1 MTKLQFPLP
10 PSARPMRPYQRR
22 RFGSVLRAKHLIPV
36 VAAAV
41 LIPVLSLTVGRY
53 GSAHD
58 PQPAAAAYKAPVPA
72 PPPAPPEFQAK
83 LDALA
88 AKYGEKVGIAVMD
101 IDNGWV
107 AQVNGE
113 DFFPQQSVSKTWVAL
128 TVLDFIDRGQLAF
141 EQPVFMGPEDR
152 SVFTQPIASK
162 IGRNGFTTSI
172 DDLLK
177 RALTQSDNAANDML
191 IKVLGGANVVMS
203 TLDRKGL
210 EGLRMDVDERRL
222 QAKIAGVQWKDDL
235 VLGDRFRVAR
245 AQLPDEVREQ
255 AMQAYLTDPYDGAQP
270 VAIVQALARLK
281 RGQLLST
288 ANSEW
293 MIDTM
298 MANRTGHSR
307 LRAGAPGDWDIGDKT
322 GTGQDWDGASI
333 GINDIAIMIAP
344 DGKSYAVAVMIQRTK
359 QGLEARRRFMQSV
372 SRAVVEF
379 WREQKQGG
387 PQTAESK
394 VPQAG

>member
-1 MTKLQFPLP
+1 VTKLQFPLP
-10 PSARPMRPYQRR
+10 PSARAMRPYRR
-22 RFGSVLRAKHLIPV
+22 RRVGAFIHRKHLIPLL
-36 VAAAV
+36 AAAI
-41 LIPVLSLTVGRY
+41 LIPVLSLSVGRF
-53 GSAHD
+53 GAT
-58 PQPAAAAYKAPVPA
+58 PKPVTPAAAPQKPAVPP
-72 PPPAPPEFQAK
+72 PPPAPAEFQAK
-83 LDALA
+83 IDALA

-113 DFFPQQSVSKTWVAL
+113 DYFPQQSVSKTWVAL

-162 IGRNGFTTSI
+162 IGRKGFTTSI

-191 IKVLGGANVVMS
+191 IKVLGGVDVVMT

-210 EGLRMDVDERRL
+210 EGLRLGADEKRL
-222 QAKIAGVQWKDDL
+222 QAKIAGVPWKDEL
-235 VLGDRFRVAR
+235 VLGDRFRLAR
-245 AQLPDEVREQ
+245 AQLPDHVRDQ
-255 AMQAYLTDPYDGAQP
+255 AMEAYVADPYDGAQP

-298 MANRTGHSR
+298 MENRTGHSR
-307 LRAGAPGDWDIGDKT
+307 LRAGAPGNWDIGDKT
-322 GTGQDWDGASI
+322 GTGQDWDGASV
-333 GINDIAIMIAP
+333 GINDIALMIAP
-344 DGKSYAVAVMIQRTK
+344 DGKAYAVAVMIQRTK
-359 QGLEARRRFMQSV
+359 QGMGARRAFMQSV
-372 SRAVVEF
+372 SRAVVEH
-379 WREQKQGG
+379 WREQSEGA
-387 PQTAESK
+387 QTAQGK
-394 VPQAG
+394 APAAG

>member
-1 MTKLQFPLP
+1 VTKLQFPLP
-10 PSARPMRPYQRR
+10 PSAGFLRPPRRR
-22 RFGSVLRAKHLIPV
+22 RFSRFIHRKHLIPL
-36 VAAAV
+36 AAAV
-41 LIPVLSLTVGRY
+41 VLVVVLSLSIGRN
-53 GSAHD
+53 GSAHN
-58 PQPAAAAYKAPVPA
+58 PAPAPTAAMKAPVPA
-72 PPPAPPEFQAK
+72 LPPAPPEFQAK

-101 IDNGWV
+101 IDNGWI
-107 AQVNGE
+107 AQVNG
-113 DFFPQQSVSKTWVAL
+113 DDYFPQQSVSKTWVAL

-141 EQPVFMGPEDR
+141 EQPVFMTPQDR

-191 IKVLGGANVVMS
+191 IKVVGGAEVVMS
-203 TLDRKGL
+203 TLSRKGL
-210 EGLRMDVDERRL
+210 EGLRMDVDEKRL
-222 QAKIAGVQWKDDL
+222 QAKIAGVQWKDEL
-235 VLGDRFRVAR
+235 VLGDRFRAAR
-245 AQLPDEVREQ
+245 AQLPDHVREE
-255 AMQAYLTDPYDGAQP
+255 AMAAYVADPYDGAQP

-322 GTGQDWDGASI
+322 GTGQDWDGASV
-333 GINDIAIMIAP
+333 GINDIALMIAP
-344 DGKSYAVAVMIQRTK
+344 DGKAYAVAVMIQRTK
-359 QGLEARRRFMQSV
+359 QGLGARRVFMQSV
-372 SRAVVEF
+372 SRAVVEH
-379 WREQKQGG
+379 WREQKQA
-387 PQTAESK
+387 PQTAQSK
-394 VPQAG
+394 APQAG